1 MSNNITE
8 RVARATYNAV
18 NLAVEVAKQD
28 EAARARGAE
37 QWQRVQ
43 DDPLRQDKSRWALAF
58 NCYVHACGYSASVK
72 PVLLAALAAT
82 YGADR
87 FVPCADW
94 RAACYLRGDGS
105 EIARLEKLPA
115 SHPDKRALA
124 KAWRRA
130 WDELEREQR
139 ITGYYAVRR
148 KSGRREHGKNK
159 ASELYASFAQHL
171 VEIDRLA
178 TGRRGRRLEKFTDA
192 ARELIGGLTREP
204 APTQGDDLPVRAC
217 PSCSLP
223 DCEHTRPA
231 PRRTL
236 PTEPLARYLAKV
248 QKATVELLNSASTPE
263 EKQAVRLRA
272 HQAIEQLFAD
282 DPDPEP
288 ELPAGTLINK
298 EGCTDESP
306 VTAETAPECDNFARA
321 PLTEPA
327 KNQCSSEFSVP
338 KNGTLDPPTGHT
350 CPSPSVDPELIEER
364 VFIMCEADDVSEID
378 AAAIARRDLC
388 ETCQA
393 GAAGS
398 DNLED
403 EPSPPA

>member
-1 MSNNITE
+1 MSSITD
-8 RVARATYNAV
+8 RAARATYRAV

-28 EAARARGAE
+28 EAAGARGAE

-43 DDPLRQDKSRWALAF
+43 DEPLRQDKSRWALAF
-58 NCYVHACGYSASVK
+58 NCYVHACGFSASVK

-105 EIARLEKLPA
+105 DVGRLEKLPA
-115 SHPDKRALA
+115 SHPEKRALA

-130 WDELEREQR
+130 WDELDREQR

-159 ASELYASFAQHL
+159 ASELYAAFAQHM
-171 VEIDRLA
+171 VEIDKLA
-178 TGRRGRRLEKFTDA
+178 KARRGRRLEKYTDA
-192 ARELIGGLTREP
+192 ARELIAKLPCEP
-204 APTQGDDLPVRAC
+204 AATESDKQTAHAC
-217 PSCSLP
+217 PSCAAR
-223 DCEHTRPA
+223 DCEHVRNAA

-236 PTEPLARYLAKV
+236 PTEPTARYLAKV

-263 EKQAVRLRA
+263 EKQAVRVRA

-282 DPDPEP
+282 ETDPDPDP
-288 ELPAGTLINK
+288 TVGTLINK
-298 EGCTDESP
+298 EGSTDENSA
-306 VTAETAPECDNFARA
+306 TAGTPAESVNFARS

-327 KNQCSSEFSVP
+327 KNQCSNEFSVP
-338 KNGTLDPPTGHT
+338 KDGTLNLPAGHT
-350 CPSPSVDPELIEER
+350 CPSPPVEPELIEER
-364 VFIMCEADDVSEID
+364 VYIMSEAGDISETE

-388 ETCQA
+388 ETCRTRA
-393 GAAGS
+393 S
-398 DNLED
+398 DDNLEA
-403 EPSPPA
+403 ESWPP